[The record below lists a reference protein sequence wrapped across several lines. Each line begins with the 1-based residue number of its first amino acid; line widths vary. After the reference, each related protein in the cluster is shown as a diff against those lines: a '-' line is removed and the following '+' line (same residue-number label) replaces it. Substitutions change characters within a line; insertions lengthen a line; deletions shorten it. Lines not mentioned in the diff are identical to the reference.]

1 MNMEK
6 TFQLNQSGLISIL
19 NGIKKFSK
27 TIKVTYGPNP
37 KNVIFR
43 KDGYI
48 FSSKNAE
55 KIAGEIFFE
64 DRFENMAVKII
75 NEAAKKTKSD
85 LKIGFSTT
93 IILIEAFY
101 EACLKYISFGVS
113 PVYLKESL
121 EKVLKVSIDFLE

>member
-85 LKIGFSTT
+85 LKIGFSAV
-93 IILIEAFY
+93 IVFY
-101 EACLKYISFGVS
+101 
-113 PVYLKESL
+113 
-121 EKVLKVSIDFLE
+121 VSILLSLLSYLSRLLF